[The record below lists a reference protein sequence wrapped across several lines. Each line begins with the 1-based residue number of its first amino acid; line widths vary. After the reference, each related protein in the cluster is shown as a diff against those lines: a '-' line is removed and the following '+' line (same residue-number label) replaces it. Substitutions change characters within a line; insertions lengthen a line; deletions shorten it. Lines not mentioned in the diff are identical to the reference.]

1 MYYLYYGIW
10 LAIKPRLSHRVILG
24 IELGLLGLVT
34 LLGILMMITGFQ
46 MLGGLN
52 V

>member
-10 LAIKPRLSHRVILG
+10 LAIKPRLSRGTILG
-24 IELGLLGLVT
+24 IELGFLSLVVLLGLA
-34 LLGILMMITGFQ
+34 MMITGFH